1 MNFSHSLIFLCK
13 KFQIIFLFSFKIK
26 KISLIPIKI
35 FLMYNKCM
43 RIAEIKDLDEIMIII
58 NDGKKA
64 LKKDG
69 IDQWQNG
76 LPDRGGILENI
87 LTGES
92 FVYEENG
99 EILSFAYLKKAYEKD
114 YREIEKDFK
123 KHKSFITIHR
133 LSVRESAKKKGV
145 ARKFFDEIIGYGKNL
160 KIEAIRID
168 THPDNF
174 KMQNLI
180 RKFSFEKVGICTVDD
195 KIRRSKRFVYEL
207 VL

>member
-1 MNFSHSLIFLCK
+1 
-13 KFQIIFLFSFKIK
+13 
-26 KISLIPIKI
+26 
-35 FLMYNKCM
+35 M

-114 YREIEKDFK
+114 YREIEKDFE